1 MPTVNK
7 LLLKYELETYYG
19 YTEEQAKELIE
30 SHEKAGTL
38 SALNKMMSDII
49 EQEQEL

>member
-1 MPTVNK
+1 MPVVNK

-19 YTEEQAKELIE
+19 YTEEQAKQLIE

-38 SALNKMMSDII
+38 LALDKMMSDII